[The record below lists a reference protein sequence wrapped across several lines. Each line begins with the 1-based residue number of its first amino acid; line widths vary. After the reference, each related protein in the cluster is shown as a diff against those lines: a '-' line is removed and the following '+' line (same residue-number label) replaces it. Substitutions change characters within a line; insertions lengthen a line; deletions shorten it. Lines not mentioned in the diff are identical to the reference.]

1 MEDKYISVEELNNII
16 KRKLDRD
23 YELQNIFLRGE
34 VSNLTKHGNG
44 HYYFTLKDEKARI
57 AAVMFKS
64 SVIKLDFNVESG
76 MKVLASGRITAYAPS
91 GQYQIVVEEMHPDGL
106 GKLYLEYEKLKKKL
120 AAEGLFDPLHKKPIP
135 SMPELVG
142 IITAPKGA
150 AIRDILSTFKR
161 RWPLTKTILFPA
173 LVQGEGSEESL
184 IASFKKAQ
192 EYPLDLIIIGRG
204 GGSIE
209 DLWSFNSEA
218 LAREIYNSRVPVISG
233 VGHEIDT
240 TICDLVA
247 DKRAPTPTGA
257 AEMAVKDQNNF
268 FSYLNSY
275 YARLKQAIFKRI
287 ELKKEKLNNLSN
299 SFVLKNPKNIYEGHI
314 QKLDHLEMKINNLFV
329 SIVNDKKSHYELLKS
344 SYKHVLTT
352 YINKKNQK
360 FDLIINKLDALSPL
374 NTMKRGYSIIYKDE
388 KIIKSAKKLK
398 KDDVLE
404 LKLSDGDKKAK
415 VL

>member
-16 KRKLDRD
+16 KNKLDRD

-44 HYYFTLKDEKARI
+44 HYYFTLKDENARI
-57 AAVMFKS
+57 AAVMFRS
-64 SVIKLDFNVESG
+64 SVKNLDFNVESG
-76 MKVLASGRITAYAPS
+76 IKVLAAGRISAYMPS
-91 GQYQIVVEEMHPDGL
+91 GQYQIIVEEMHPDGL

-120 AAEGLFDPLHKKPIP
+120 AAEGLFDPKHKKPIP
-135 SMPELVG
+135 AMPELVG
-142 IITAPKGA
+142 IITAPKSA

-184 IASFKKAQ
+184 IENFKKAQ

-218 LAREIYNSRVPVISG
+218 LAREIYNSKIPVISG

-257 AEMAVKDQNNF
+257 AEMAVKDQKNF
-268 FSYLNSY
+268 FSYLNGY
-275 YARLKQAIFKRI
+275 YIRLGQAMSQSIKLKR
-287 ELKKEKLNNLSN
+287 EKLNNLSHA
-299 SFVLKNPKNIYEGHI
+299 FVLKNPKNIYEGHI

-329 SIVNDKKSHYELLKS
+329 NIFNDKKNQYELLKS
-344 SYKHVLTT
+344 SYKHALTT
-352 YINKKNQK
+352 YINKKNQR
-360 FDLIINKLDALSPL
+360 FDLIINKLEALSPL

-388 KIIKSAKKLK
+388 KIIKSVKSLK

-404 LKLSDGDKKAK
+404 LKLSDGEKKAK

>member
-76 MKVLASGRITAYAPS
+76 MKVLVSGRITAYAPS

-268 FSYLNSY
+268 FSYLSSY

-388 KIIKSAKKLK
+388 KIIKSAKQLK

-404 LKLSDGDKKAK
+404 LKLSDGEKKAK

>member
-16 KRKLDRD
+16 KNKLDRD

-57 AAVMFKS
+57 AAVMFRS
-64 SVIKLDFNVESG
+64 SVKNLDFDVESG
-76 MKVLASGRITAYAPS
+76 MKVLAVGRITAYTPS
-91 GQYQIVVEEMHPDGL
+91 GQYQIIVEEMHPDGL

-120 AAEGLFDPLHKKPIP
+120 AAEGLFDPKHKKPIP
-135 SMPELVG
+135 AMPELVG
-142 IITAPKGA
+142 IITAPKSA

-161 RWPLTKTILFPA
+161 RWPITKTILFPA

-184 IASFKKAQ
+184 IENFKKAQ

-218 LAREIYNSRVPVISG
+218 LAREIYNSKIPVISG

-257 AEMAVKDQNNF
+257 AEMAVKDQKNF
-268 FSYLNSY
+268 FSYLNGY
-275 YARLKQAIFKRI
+275 YIRLGQAMSQSIKLKR
-287 ELKKEKLNNLSN
+287 EKLNNLSN
-299 SFVLKNPKNIYEGHI
+299 AFVLKNPKNIYEGHI

-329 SIVNDKKSHYELLKS
+329 NIFNDKKNHYELLKS
-344 SYKHVLTT
+344 SYKHALTT

-360 FDLIINKLDALSPL
+360 FDLIINKLEALSPL
-374 NTMKRGYSIIYKDE
+374 NTMKRGYSIIYKDD
-388 KIIKSAKKLK
+388 KIIKSVKSLK

>member
-16 KRKLDRD
+16 KNKLDRD

-57 AAVMFKS
+57 AAVMFRS
-64 SVIKLDFNVESG
+64 SVKNLDFDVESG
-76 MKVLASGRITAYAPS
+76 MKVLAVGRITAYTPS
-91 GQYQIVVEEMHPDGL
+91 GQYQIIVEEMHPDGL

-120 AAEGLFDPLHKKPIP
+120 AAEGLFDPKHKKPIP
-135 SMPELVG
+135 AMPELVG
-142 IITAPKGA
+142 IITAPKSA

-161 RWPLTKTILFPA
+161 RWPITKTILFPA

-184 IASFKKAQ
+184 IENFKKAQ

-218 LAREIYNSRVPVISG
+218 LAREIYNSKIPVISG

-257 AEMAVKDQNNF
+257 AEMAVKDQKNF
-268 FSYLNSY
+268 FSYLNGY
-275 YARLKQAIFKRI
+275 YIRLGQAMIQSIKLKR
-287 ELKKEKLNNLSN
+287 EKLNNLSN
-299 SFVLKNPKNIYEGHI
+299 AFVLKNPKNIYEGHI
-314 QKLDHLEMKINNLFV
+314 QKLDHLEMKINNLF
-329 SIVNDKKSHYELLKS
+329 INILNDKKNHYELLKS
-344 SYKHVLTT
+344 SYKHALTT

-360 FDLIINKLDALSPL
+360 FDLIINKLEALSPL
-374 NTMKRGYSIIYKDE
+374 NTMKRGYSIIYKDD
-388 KIIKSAKKLK
+388 KIIKSVKSLK

-404 LKLSDGDKKAK
+404 LKLSDGEKKAK

>member
-16 KRKLDRD
+16 KNKLDRD

-57 AAVMFKS
+57 AAVMFRS
-64 SVIKLDFNVESG
+64 SVKNLDFDVESG
-76 MKVLASGRITAYAPS
+76 MKVLAVGRITAYTPS
-91 GQYQIVVEEMHPDGL
+91 GQYQIIVEEMHPDGL

-120 AAEGLFDPLHKKPIP
+120 AAEGLFDPKHKKPIP
-135 SMPELVG
+135 AMPELVG
-142 IITAPKGA
+142 IITAPKSA

-161 RWPLTKTILFPA
+161 RWPITKTILFPA

-184 IASFKKAQ
+184 IENFKKAQ

-218 LAREIYNSRVPVISG
+218 LAREIYNSKIPVISG

-257 AEMAVKDQNNF
+257 AEMAVKDQKNF
-268 FSYLNSY
+268 FSYLNGY
-275 YARLKQAIFKRI
+275 YIRLGQAMSQSIKLKR
-287 ELKKEKLNNLSN
+287 EKLNNLSN
-299 SFVLKNPKNIYEGHI
+299 AFVLKNPKNIYEGHI

-329 SIVNDKKSHYELLKS
+329 NIFNNKKNQYELLKS
-344 SYKHVLTT
+344 SYKHALTT

-360 FDLIINKLDALSPL
+360 FDLIINKLEALSPL

-388 KIIKSAKKLK
+388 KIIKSVKSLK

-404 LKLSDGDKKAK
+404 LKLSDGEKKAK

>member
-1 MEDKYISVEELNNII
+1 MEDKYISVEDLNNII
-16 KRKLDRD
+16 KGKLDRD
-23 YELQNIFLRGE
+23 YELQNIFLRAE
-34 VSNLTKHGNG
+34 VSNLTKHGSG

-57 AAVMFKS
+57 AAVMFRT
-64 SVIKLDFNVESG
+64 SVKGLDFDVESG
-76 MKVLASGRITAYAPS
+76 MKVLACGRISVFPPQ
-91 GQYQIVVEEMHPDGL
+91 GQYQIIVEEMHPDGL

-120 AAEGLFDPLHKKPIP
+120 AFEGLFDPAHKKAIP
-135 SMPELVG
+135 AMPELVG

-161 RWPLTKTILFPA
+161 RWPLTKTILFPS

-184 IASFKKAQ
+184 IESFKKAQ

-218 LAREIYNSRVPVISG
+218 LAREIYKSKIPVISG

-257 AEMAVKDQNNF
+257 AEMAVKDQKNF
-268 FSYLNSY
+268 FSYLNQY
-275 YARLKQAIFKRI
+275 YLRLNQAMTKRI
-287 ELKKEKLNNLSN
+287 EFKREKLNNLSKAY
-299 SFVLKNPKNIYEGHI
+299 VLKNPKNIYEGHS
-314 QKLDHLEMKINNLFV
+314 QKLDNLIVKINNIFV
-329 SIVNDKKSHYELLKS
+329 NTLSNKKNKYELLKT
-344 SYKHVLTT
+344 SYKHALTT

-360 FDLIINKLDALSPL
+360 FDVIINKLDALSPL

-388 KIIKSAKKLK
+388 KIIKSVKSLK
-398 KDDVLE
+398 KNDLID
-404 LKLSDGDKKAK
+404 LKLSDGERKAK

>member
-1 MEDKYISVEELNNII
+1 
-16 KRKLDRD
+16 
-23 YELQNIFLRGE
+23 
-34 VSNLTKHGNG
+34 
-44 HYYFTLKDEKARI
+44 
-57 AAVMFKS
+57 MFRS
-64 SVIKLDFNVESG
+64 SVKNLDFDVESG
-76 MKVLASGRITAYAPS
+76 MKVLAVGRITAYTPS
-91 GQYQIVVEEMHPDGL
+91 GQYQIIVEEMHPDGL

-120 AAEGLFDPLHKKPIP
+120 AAEGLFDPKHKKPIP
-135 SMPELVG
+135 AMPELVG
-142 IITAPKGA
+142 IITAPKSA

-161 RWPLTKTILFPA
+161 RWPITKTILFPA

-184 IASFKKAQ
+184 IENFKKAQ

-218 LAREIYNSRVPVISG
+218 LAREIYNSKIPVISG

-257 AEMAVKDQNNF
+257 AEMAVKDQKNF
-268 FSYLNSY
+268 FSYLNGY
-275 YARLKQAIFKRI
+275 YIRLGQAMSQSIKLKR
-287 ELKKEKLNNLSN
+287 EKLNNLSN
-299 SFVLKNPKNIYEGHI
+299 AFVLKNPKNIYEGHI

-329 SIVNDKKSHYELLKS
+329 NIFNNKKNQYELLKS
-344 SYKHVLTT
+344 SYKHALTT

-360 FDLIINKLDALSPL
+360 FDLIINKLEALSPL

-388 KIIKSAKKLK
+388 KIIKSVKSLK

-404 LKLSDGDKKAK
+404 LKLSDGEKKAK